1 MSPIHDITAT
11 TPTVVPPCVLP
22 NGERD
27 ILRDNLGVQ
36 DETGGSSS
44 DARGMKHFAGSP
56 VLRSL
61 ATSTTP
67 PAGRQQDHGSKI
79 GGAVLCEGHVG
90 DDNGGGLRTR
100 VEVTDRS

>member
-22 NGERD
+22 NGERN

-36 DETGGSSS
+36 VDG
-44 DARGMKHFAGSP
+44 AR
-56 VLRSL
+56 
-61 ATSTTP
+61 
-67 PAGRQQDHGSKI
+67 
-79 GGAVLCEGHVG
+79 LCEGHGG
-90 DDNGGGLRTR
+90 DENGGGLRTR